1 MERNL
6 RFNKVFHKH
15 PNAKGWTFPDKLKD
29 GRDNNCRDMVDVGT
43 KFEII
48 FKTTI
53 WITN

>member
-1 MERNL
+1 MGGTITVES
-6 RFNKVFHKH
+6 
-15 PNAKGWTFPDKLKD
+15 
-29 GRDNNCRDMVDVGT
+29 MVDVGT